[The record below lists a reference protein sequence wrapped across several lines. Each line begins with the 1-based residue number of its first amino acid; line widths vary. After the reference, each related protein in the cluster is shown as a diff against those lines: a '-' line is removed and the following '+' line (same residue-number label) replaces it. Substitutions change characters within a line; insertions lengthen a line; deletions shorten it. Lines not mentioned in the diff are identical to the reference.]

1 MNSRPLVGKNSSPH
15 VASLFI
21 AVVVT
26 SIFWICFTV
35 CAFVLKPFQKNQ
47 KFETVQ
53 IVLSS
58 TPVETKTEESKAENH
73 ENEENELAKIDESV
87 PPVEEMIQETAVEDS
102 VQNEIALPVEEAAP
116 VTPPAPAPEKPVPQ
130 KTQETTKTTQDKTK
144 TTQDKP
150 KTTTKTNETPADKKI
165 DWDSFNYANDYSDGY
180 DFSSKT
186 TSSADDFDWDSFDKV
201 ATSSQTSNETRKVFG
216 ENGIEG
222 SAAQSTT
229 NTNQRQSGGGKAQ
242 DDSPVTASDKTKG
255 MLNNVTQS
263 TYTSSLD
270 DGSNPVSTVSTEKKD
285 GKLAVEMSDG
295 TTRVL
300 LEPLSPS
307 ISLSAEAAATIDTDK
322 NVKISFSVSASG
334 NVIDIKITPESIL
347 PEKVREEIR
356 SQLKNWKFESSS
368 SSANASFEYTIIKK

>member
-21 AVVVT
+21 AVLTT
-26 SIFWICFTV
+26 SIFWICFTI
-35 CAFVLKPFQKNQ
+35 CAFVLKPFHKNQ

-87 PPVEEMIQETAVEDS
+87 PPVEEMIQETAVEES
-102 VQNEIALPVEEAAP
+102 VQNEIALPLEETAP

-130 KTQETTKTTQDKTK
+130 KTQETQKPVQNNTKTSA
-144 TTQDKP
+144 
-150 KTTTKTNETPADKKI
+150 KTNETPADKKI
-165 DWDSFNYANDYSDGY
+165 DWNSFDYANDYSDLDSF

-186 TSSADDFDWDSFDKV
+186 TSSADDFDLNSFDKV
-201 ATSSQTSNETRKVFG
+201 ATSSQTSNEPRKVYG
-216 ENGIEG
+216 ESGIEG

-229 NTNQRQSGGGKAQ
+229 TTNQRQSGGGKTQ
-242 DDSPVTASDKTKG
+242 DDTTFSASDKTKG
-255 MLNNVTQS
+255 MLNNVKQS

-270 DGSNPVSTVSTEKKD
+270 NGSKSVSTVSTEKKD
-285 GKLAVEMSDG
+285 GKLAVAMSDG

-300 LEPLSPS
+300 LDPLSPS
-307 ISLSAEAAATIDTDK
+307 ISLSSEAAATIDTDK

-356 SQLKNWKFESSS
+356 NQLKNWKFESSS
-368 SSANASFEYTIIKK
+368 SSASASFEYTIIKK

>member
-1 MNSRPLVGKNSSPH
+1 MNSRPLIGKNSSPH

-21 AVVVT
+21 AVLVT
-26 SIFWICFTV
+26 STFWICFTI
-35 CAFVLKPFQKNQ
+35 CAFVLKPFHKKQV
-47 KFETVQ
+47 FETVQ

-58 TPVETKTEESKAENH
+58 TPVETKTEESKSDSS
-73 ENEENELAKIDESV
+73 ELAKVEEAV
-87 PPVEEMIQETAVEDS
+87 PPVEEMIQETAVEES
-102 VQNEIALPVEEAAP
+102 VQNEIALPLEETAP
-116 VTPPAPAPEKPVPQ
+116 VTPPAPAPAPEKPVPQ
-130 KTQETTKTTQDKTK
+130 KTQETTKTAQDKTK

-150 KTTTKTNETPADKKI
+150 KTTTKTNETPADKRVPEYI
-165 DWDSFNYANDYSDGY
+165 EYSKDM
-180 DFSSKT
+180 S
-186 TSSADDFDWDSFDKV
+186 DFDDNFGEKKNSTVSDPNWELGKTVSSSSNTDVPQKV
-201 ATSSQTSNETRKVFG
+201 KEQNET
-216 ENGIEG
+216 IG

-229 NTNQRQSGGGKAQ
+229 TTNQRQSGGGKTQ
-242 DDSPVTASDKTKG
+242 DDTPVTASDKTKG
-255 MLNNVTQS
+255 MLNNVKQS

-270 DGSNPVSTVSTEKKD
+270 DGSKSVSTVSTEKKD
-285 GKLAVEMSDG
+285 GKLAVAMSDG
-295 TTRVL
+295 STRVL
-300 LEPLSPS
+300 LDPLSPS